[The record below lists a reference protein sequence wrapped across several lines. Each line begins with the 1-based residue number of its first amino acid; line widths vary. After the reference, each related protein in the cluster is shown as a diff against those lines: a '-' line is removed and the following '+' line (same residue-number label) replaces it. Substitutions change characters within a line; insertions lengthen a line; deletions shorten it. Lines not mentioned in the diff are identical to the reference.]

1 LVRVVV
7 DERERPNVPTCLK
20 KLGLTLD
27 YRLLEEGDYIA
38 AEYALERKTIR
49 DFISSLYSGR
59 LFDQAYRLGQAYRFA
74 IIIVEGD
81 LYSELEKLKNPKVF
95 WGALI
100 TISFGYG
107 IHVFFTRDPEETA
120 DLICIL
126 AKRPPE
132 VRSRP
137 PAIIRKPKYGQIRE
151 GQIVLLQGLPGI
163 GARLAQ
169 KLLGKFGTPRKVFLA
184 TESELHTIGGLG
196 RSKSGKIISILDT
209 AYDGL
214 ERKSEQLKLSDSKP

>member
-1 LVRVVV
+1 MVRVVI

-38 AEYALERKTIR
+38 AEYAIERKTVR

-59 LFDQAYRLGQAYRFA
+59 LFDQAFRLGQVYRFA

-81 LYSELEKLKNPKVF
+81 LYSELEKMKNPKVF

-100 TISFGYG
+100 TLSFGYG
-107 IHVFFTRDPEETA
+107 IRSFFTRDPEETA
-120 DLICIL
+120 ELISIL

-137 PAIIRKPKYGQIRE
+137 PVIVRKPKYGQIRE
-151 GQIVLLQGLPGI
+151 SQIVLLQGLPGI
-163 GARLAQ
+163 GARIAQ
-169 KLLGKFGTPRKVFLA
+169 KLLTRFGSPRNVFLA
-184 TESELHTIGGLG
+184 TESELNTRGRLG
-196 RSKSGKIISILDT
+196 RAKTAKIAAVLDT
-209 AYDGL
+209 SYDVL
-214 ERKSEQLKLSDSKP
+214 DKKSEQLKLSTSKP

>member
-7 DERERPNVPTCLK
+7 DERERPNVPACLK

-38 AEYALERKTIR
+38 AEYAIERKTVR

-59 LFDQAYRLGQAYRFA
+59 LFDQAYRLGQAYRFT
-74 IIIVEGD
+74 IIVVEGN
-81 LYSELEKLKNPKVF
+81 LSLALEKMKNPKVF
-95 WGALI
+95 WGALV
-100 TISFGYG
+100 TLSFGYG
-107 IHVFFTRDPEETA
+107 IRAFFTRDPEETA
-120 DLICIL
+120 ELICVL

-137 PAIIRKPKYGQIRE
+137 PAIVKKPKYGQIRE

-169 KLLGKFGTPRKVFLA
+169 KLLRRFGTPRNVFLA
-184 TESELHTIGGLG
+184 TASELNTRGGLG
-196 RSKSGKIISILDT
+196 RAKTAKVTSILDT
-209 AYDGL
+209 AYAELD
-214 ERKSEQLKLSDSKP
+214 RKSEQLKL

>member
-1 LVRVVV
+1 MVRVVV

-20 KLGLTLD
+20 NLGLTLD

-38 AEYALERKTIR
+38 AEYAIERKTVR

-59 LFDQAYRLGQAYRFA
+59 LFDQAYRLGQTYRFA

-81 LYSELEKLKNPKVF
+81 LYSALEKMKNPKVF
-95 WGALI
+95 WGALV
-100 TISFGYG
+100 TLSFGYG
-107 IHVFFTRDPEETA
+107 IRTFFTRDPEVTA
-120 DLICIL
+120 ELISIL

-137 PAIIRKPKYGQIRE
+137 PAIVKKPKYGQIRE

-169 KLLGKFGTPRKVFLA
+169 KLLGRFGTPRNVFLA
-184 TESELHTIGGLG
+184 TESELNTRGGLG
-196 RSKSGKIISILDT
+196 RAKTAKITDVLDT
-209 AYDGL
+209 AYTGL
-214 ERKSEQLKLSDSKP
+214 DRKLEQLKLSNSEP

>member
-1 LVRVVV
+1 LVRVVI
-7 DERERPNVPTCLK
+7 DERERPSVPTCLK

-38 AEYALERKTIR
+38 AEYAIERKTVR

-59 LFDQAYRLGQAYRFA
+59 LFDQAYRLGQVYRFA

-81 LYSELEKLKNPKVF
+81 LYSELEKMKNPKVF

-100 TISFGYG
+100 TLSFGYG
-107 IHVFFTRDPEETA
+107 IRTFFTRDPEETA
-120 DLICIL
+120 ELISIF

-137 PAIIRKPKYGQIRE
+137 PAVVKKPKYGQIRE
-151 GQIVLLQGLPGI
+151 GQIVLLQSLPGI

-169 KLLGKFGTPRKVFLA
+169 KLLTRFGTPRKVFLA
-184 TESELHTIGGLG
+184 TESELNTRGGIG
-196 RSKSGKIISILDT
+196 RAKTAKITSILDT
-209 AYDGL
+209 SYNMLDK
-214 ERKSEQLKLSDSKP
+214 KSEQLKL

>member
-7 DERERPNVPTCLK
+7 DERERPNVPECLK

-38 AEYALERKTIR
+38 AEYALERKTVR

-74 IIIVEGD
+74 VIIVEGN
-81 LYSELEKLKNPKVF
+81 LYSELEKMKNPKVF

-100 TISFGYG
+100 TLSFGYG
-107 IHVFFTRDPEETA
+107 IRAFFTRDPEETA
-120 DLICIL
+120 ELICVL

-169 KLLGKFGTPRKVFLA
+169 KLLRRFGTPRKVFLA
-184 TESELHTIGGLG
+184 TESELNTKGGLG
-196 RSKSGKIISILDT
+196 RAKTAKITSVLDT
-209 AYDGL
+209 IYDGL
-214 ERKSEQLKLSDSKP
+214 DRKSEQLKLSNSKP

>member
-1 LVRVVV
+1 LVRVVI
-7 DERERPNVPTCLK
+7 DERERPSVPTCLK

-38 AEYALERKTIR
+38 AEYAIERKTVR

-59 LFDQAYRLGQAYRFA
+59 LFDQA

-81 LYSELEKLKNPKVF
+81 LYSELEKMKNPKVF

-100 TISFGYG
+100 TLSFGYG
-107 IHVFFTRDPEETA
+107 IRTFFTRDPEETA
-120 DLICIL
+120 ELISIF

-137 PAIIRKPKYGQIRE
+137 PAVVKKPKYGQIRE
-151 GQIVLLQGLPGI
+151 GQIVLLQSLPGI

-169 KLLGKFGTPRKVFLA
+169 KLLTRFGTPRKVFLA
-184 TESELHTIGGLG
+184 TESELNTRGGIG
-196 RSKSGKIISILDT
+196 RAKTAKITSILDT
-209 AYDGL
+209 SYNMLDK
-214 ERKSEQLKLSDSKP
+214 KSEQLKL

>member
-1 LVRVVV
+1 MVRVVV
-7 DERERPNVPTCLK
+7 DERERPNVPACLK

-27 YRLLEEGDYIA
+27 YRMLEEGDYIA
-38 AEYALERKTIR
+38 AEYAVERKTVR

-59 LFDQAYRLGQAYRFA
+59 LFDQAYRLGQAYQFA
-74 IIIVEGD
+74 IIIVEGN
-81 LYSELEKLKNPKVF
+81 LNSALEKMKNPKVF

-100 TISFGYG
+100 TLSFGYG
-107 IHVFFTRDPEETA
+107 IRSFFTRDPAETA
-120 DLICIL
+120 ELIWIL

-137 PAIIRKPKYGQIRE
+137 PVIVKKPKYGQIRE

-169 KLLGKFGTPRKVFLA
+169 KLLRRFGTPRKVFLA
-184 TESELHTIGGLG
+184 TESELNTKGGLG
-196 RSKSGKIISILDT
+196 RAKTAKITSVLDT
-209 AYDGL
+209 TYDGL
-214 ERKSEQLKLSDSKP
+214 DKKSEQLKLSTSKP